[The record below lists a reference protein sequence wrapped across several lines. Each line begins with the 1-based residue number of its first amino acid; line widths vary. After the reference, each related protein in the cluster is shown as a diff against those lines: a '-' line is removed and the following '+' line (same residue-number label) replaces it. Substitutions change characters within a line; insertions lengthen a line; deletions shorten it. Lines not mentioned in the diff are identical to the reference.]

1 MTVQP
6 QGRKQHITGTKL
18 IRVVQDCLL
27 QAALSPPADSKCK
40 AVVEMAASVGVMY
53 LSTMAGNLEAPTLV
67 MLATLLNNNS
77 NLVMVENLMAAVWIL
92 LRNPHNRK
100 ILGTAFDENP
110 VMSSTIKGQM
120 KVWSCL
126 PRYAGVWCHASSQD
140 ISVTQLRDMDAG
152 CGGRA

>member
-1 MTVQP
+1 M
-6 QGRKQHITGTKL
+6 
-18 IRVVQDCLL
+18 QDCLL
-27 QAALSPPADSKCK
+27 QAALSPPSDSKCK

-53 LSTMAGNLEAPTLV
+53 LSTMAGNLEAPPLI

-110 VMSSTIKGQM
+110 VMTSTIKGQM
-120 KVWSCL
+120 KVQPPIRL
-126 PRYAGVWCHASSQD
+126 PVPLSHD
-140 ISVTQLRDMDAG
+140 LRCALCIGSAECSGIVATAKMQSE
-152 CGGRA
+152 CRPL